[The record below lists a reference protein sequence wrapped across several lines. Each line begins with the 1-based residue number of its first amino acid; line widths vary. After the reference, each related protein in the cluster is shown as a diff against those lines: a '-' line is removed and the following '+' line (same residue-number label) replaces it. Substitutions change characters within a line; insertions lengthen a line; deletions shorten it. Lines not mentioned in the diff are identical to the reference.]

1 MKQKWVALVLAAVLC
16 TGALTGC
23 VSVNRDKDKA
33 QVVAK
38 MGDET
43 LTKEQLYAQ
52 LQAYLTMYGME
63 DDIWG
68 EKLDSKVRSYMD
80 EQGVTLAESW
90 RDLRVAAAVCDRD
103 MPLTEEE
110 MAEVEETYTDAI
122 DQVKTQLGYNAA
134 SPETYEG
141 NIDEDVDKYFKTY
154 YAADNAALYKEDLLR
169 NKKYTKLYEST
180 VKDVKAGDKAL
191 ENRYKKDLAEQK
203 STYEKTPSD
212 FSTAI
217 TNESAGDYLLYKP
230 ENYLLVKQVLIGYL
244 PADKTAVE
252 KLKEEVSTLDEE
264 VTTAQSSLDTNKTDK
279 DTEQATY
286 DAAKEAYDAAV
297 ADNDTAVADSKKQ
310 EMDASQQKLDAYTES
325 ISKAQGDLDAKTPQL
340 EAKKAE
346 LKTAIEK
353 ATANVQVKVD
363 EVMQKAQNGED
374 FAALIEQYNTD
385 PGMQGDTVTAKIGY
399 VIAPDDTTYDEDF
412 VAAARTMANKG
423 DVTQVSTAFGVHIL
437 RMQMD
442 TAAGDLPYEEGGKE
456 VVASKEDET
465 AKEEVWNDKM
475 EAWAK
480 ELGAKVYE
488 NRIPYVK

>member
-1 MKQKWVALVLAAVLC
+1 MKQKWAALVLAAVLC
-16 TGALTGC
+16 TGVLTGC

-33 QVVAK
+33 QVVAQ

-52 LQAYLTMYGME
+52 LQAYLTVYGME

-68 EKLDSKVRSYMD
+68 EKLDSKMRSYMD

-90 RDLRVAAAVCDRD
+90 RDLRVAAAICDRD

-110 MAEVEETYTDAI
+110 TAEVEQTYADAI

-134 SPETYEG
+134 APESYQG
-141 NIDEDVDKYFKTY
+141 NIEEDVDNYFKTY
-154 YAADNAALYKEDLLR
+154 YATENAASYKEDLLR

-217 TNESAGDYLLYKP
+217 TNETAGDYLLYKP
-230 ENYLLVKQVLIGYL
+230 ENYLLVKQVLIEYL

-252 KLKEEVSTLDEE
+252 KLKEETGTLEKE
-264 VTTAQSSLDTNKTDK
+264 VTTAQSSLDTNQSSKE
-279 DTEQATY
+279 TEQATY
-286 DAAKEAYDAAV
+286 DAAKEAYEKAA

-325 ISKAQGDLDAKTPQL
+325 INKAQADIDTKTPQL
-340 EAKKAE
+340 EAKKAA
-346 LKTAIEK
+346 LKAAIETAK
-353 ATANVQVKVD
+353 ANVQAKVD

-374 FAALIEQYNTD
+374 FGTLIEQYNTD
-385 PGMQGDTVTAKIGY
+385 PGMKGDTVTAKIGY
-399 VIAPDDTTYDEDF
+399 VIAPNDTTYDEDF
-412 VAAARTMANKG
+412 VAAARTMTSKG
-423 DVTQVSTAFGVHIL
+423 EVTQVGTAFGVHII

-442 TAAGDLPYEEGGKE
+442 AAAGDLPYEEGGKE

-465 AKEEVWNDKM
+465 AKQEVWNDKM

-488 NRIPYVK
+488 SRIPYVK